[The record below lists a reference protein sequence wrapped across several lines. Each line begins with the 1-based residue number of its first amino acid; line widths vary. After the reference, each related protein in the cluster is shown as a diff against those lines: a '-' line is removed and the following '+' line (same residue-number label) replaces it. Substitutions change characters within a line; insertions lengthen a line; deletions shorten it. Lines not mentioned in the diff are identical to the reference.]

1 MSYLL
6 RQTESGRYAS
16 NQEELYLSQL
26 SSTCREDSFSELS
39 VPDSP
44 PPPYPGLVGISDLF
58 TTAPEEQ
65 AISEETRQIITDC
78 VAQEF
83 EQYNH
88 EIASL
93 KKTNEKKL
101 LNTISL
107 LKN

>member
-6 RQTESGRYAS
+6 RRTESGRYAP
-16 NQEELYLSQL
+16 NQEEHYP
-26 SSTCREDSFSELS
+26 STRREDSFSELLS

-44 PPPYPGLVGISDLF
+44 PPPYSGIVGTSDSF
-58 TTAPEEQ
+58 TTAPEEAKE
-65 AISEETRQIITDC
+65 AITNC

-93 KKTNEKKL
+93 KKTNKKL
-101 LNTISL
+101 LNTVSL